1 KVALSN
7 ARAALTKLEEK
18 LRRKEDAL
26 GVDDT
31 RQLKKMAKSKFLEY
45 RMNARALKK
54 RLRDL
59 LRARKFERDR
69 IERTVILAQGLSQSE
84 KKLQTHTESAVKR
97 REPKISHLKNE
108 YNKLCDLIAAEIK
121 KGRAPRG
128 AIAPERIAKEGLYK
142 LDVDDAIWQDVGL
155 GDDDDSVEPPPWLS
169 DDHVRS
175 GIRAVLELERT
186 EEEDVILRK
195 ERRSMRSW
203 FIEEWTIL
211 NGAME
216 DTADF
221 STIDTD
227 AERYQLYLRRERLLR
242 LCATWRKHIR
252 DEQGD
257 APWGPSEDEL

>member
-1 KVALSN
+1 
-7 ARAALTKLEEK
+7 
-18 LRRKEDAL
+18 
-26 GVDDT
+26 
-31 RQLKKMAKSKFLEY
+31 
-45 RMNARALKK
+45 
-54 RLRDL
+54 
-59 LRARKFERDR
+59 
-69 IERTVILAQGLSQSE
+69 
-84 KKLQTHTESAVKR
+84 
-97 REPKISHLKNE
+97 
-108 YNKLCDLIAAEIK
+108 IK

-216 DTADF
+216 DTGAA
-221 STIDTD
+221 SLNDTN
-227 AERYQLYLRRERLLR
+227 
-242 LCATWRKHIR
+242 
-252 DEQGD
+252 
-257 APWGPSEDEL
+257 SES